1 MRCYNSKKKAIF
13 ATTLFLVTLW
23 FGVEECYAAK
33 KEEKMNNPIITVVFD
48 NNSYKEELK
57 TGWGFSCLIE
67 GIEKTVLFDT
77 GADGSILLDNMQKLG
92 IDPEIVDTMVL
103 SHAHSD
109 HVGGVYSFLQ
119 KNRKV
124 TVYVPESFPESF
136 KDHTRQYGA
145 LSIEVKE
152 SVEILEGVY
161 STGEMG
167 TGLKEQSLIIRTLK
181 GMVIIT
187 GCAHPGIVNIVKRAK
202 ELFDDEVLL
211 VMGGFHLMGKSRSEV
226 DTIISDMKKLGVRYV
241 GPCHCTGDK
250 ARELFQQAYR
260 EHFISIGVGKRI
272 DSKEL
277 Q

>member
-1 MRCYNSKKKAIF
+1 MRCYNSKKAVF
-13 ATTLFLVTLW
+13 ASALFLVTFW
-23 FGVEECYAAK
+23 FGAEECYAAK
-33 KEEKMNNPIITVVFD
+33 KEGRMNNPIITVVFD
-48 NNSYKEELK
+48 NNPYKKGLE
-57 TGWGFSCLIE
+57 TGWGFSCLIK
-67 GIEKTVLFDT
+67 GMEKTVLFDT
-77 GADGSILLDNMQKLG
+77 GADGSILLDNMEKLG
-92 IDPEIVDTMVL
+92 IDPEVVDTLVL

-124 TVYVPESFPESF
+124 TIYLPESFPESF
-136 KDHTRQYGA
+136 KDHMRQYGA
-145 LSIEVKE
+145 HIIEVKE
-152 SVEILEGVY
+152 SVEILEEVY

-167 TGLKEQSLIIRTLK
+167 PGLKEQSLIIRTLN

-241 GPCHCTGDK
+241 APCHCTGDK
-250 ARELFQQAYR
+250 ARKLFQQSYR

-272 DSKEL
+272 DGKEL
-277 Q
+277 P

>member
-1 MRCYNSKKKAIF
+1 MRCYNSKKAVF
-13 ATTLFLVTLW
+13 ASALFLVTFW
-23 FGVEECYAAK
+23 FGAEECYAAK
-33 KEEKMNNPIITVVFD
+33 KGEKMDGPIITVVFD
-48 NNSYKEELK
+48 NNPYKKGLE

-67 GIEKTVLFDT
+67 GMEKTVLFDT
-77 GADGSILLDNMQKLG
+77 GADGSILLDNMEKLG
-92 IDPEIVDTMVL
+92 IDPEIVDTLVL

-145 LSIEVKE
+145 HIIEVKE
-152 SVEILEGVY
+152 SVEILQKVY

-167 TGLKEQSLIIRTLK
+167 DWMKEQSLIVRTPK

-187 GCAHPGIVNIVKRAK
+187 GCAHPGVVNIVKRAK
-202 ELFDDEVLL
+202 EMFDDEVLL

-260 EHFISIGVGKRI
+260 EYFISIGVGKRI
-272 DSKEL
+272 DGKEL
-277 Q
+277 P

>member
-1 MRCYNSKKKAIF
+1 MRCYNSKKAVF
-13 ATTLFLVTLW
+13 TFVLFLVVLW
-23 FGVEECYAAK
+23 FGAEECYAEK
-33 KEEKMNNPIITVVFD
+33 KGEKMDSPIITVVFD
-48 NNSYKEELK
+48 NNPYKKGLE

-67 GIEKTVLFDT
+67 GMEKTVLFDT
-77 GADGSILLDNMQKLG
+77 GADGSVLLDNMEKLG
-92 IDPEIVDTMVL
+92 IDPEIVEILVL

-119 KNRKV
+119 KNNKV

-145 LSIEVKE
+145 HIIEVKE
-152 SVEILEGVY
+152 SAEILNGLY

-167 TGLKEQSLIIRTLK
+167 PGLKEQSLIICTPK

-202 ELFDDEVLL
+202 EMFDDEVLL
-211 VMGGFHLMGKSRSEV
+211 VMGGFHMMGKSRSEV
-226 DTIISDMKKLGVRYV
+226 DTIISNMKKFGVRYV

-250 ARELFQQAYR
+250 ARDLFQQAYR
-260 EHFISIGVGKRI
+260 EHFISLGVGKRI

-277 Q
+277 P

>member
-1 MRCYNSKKKAIF
+1 MRCYNSKKAVF
-13 ATTLFLVTLW
+13 TSVLFLVVLW
-23 FGVEECYAAK
+23 FGAEECYAVK
-33 KEEKMNNPIITVVFD
+33 KGEKMDGPIITVVFD
-48 NNSYKEELK
+48 NNPYKKGLE

-67 GIEKTVLFDT
+67 GMEKTVLFDT
-77 GADGSILLDNMQKLG
+77 GADGSILLDNMEKLG
-92 IDPEIVDTMVL
+92 IDPEIVDTLVL

-145 LSIEVKE
+145 HIIEVKE
-152 SVEILEGVY
+152 SVEILEEVY

-167 TGLKEQSLIIRTLK
+167 PGLKEQSLIVRTPK

-202 ELFDDEVLL
+202 EMFNDEVLF
-211 VMGGFHLMGKSRSEV
+211 VMGGFHLVGKSRSEV

-260 EHFISIGVGKRI
+260 KHFISIGVGKRI
-272 DSKEL
+272 DGKEL
-277 Q
+277 P